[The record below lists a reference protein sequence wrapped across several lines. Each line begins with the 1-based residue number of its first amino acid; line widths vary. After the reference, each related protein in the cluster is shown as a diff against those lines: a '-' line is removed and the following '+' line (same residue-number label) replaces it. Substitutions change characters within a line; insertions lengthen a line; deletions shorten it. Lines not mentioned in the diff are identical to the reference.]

1 MDSSIY
7 CNRLALNLVK
17 NTFEIVSSF
26 VSIRVSKYEDF
37 IGTDVKISV
46 STHFSFKGLRWIKFQ
61 FRRVPGNTATRGLD
75 RGKLNELDLLTRQ
88 YWKISNSRS
97 FTNGGLEV
105 RRNWVRKKSKII
117 SNVQDDT
124 GLDRLQI
131 RLIHFILKRCLL
143 VFPTFFLQWVWAC
156 RLQAVRL

>member
-1 MDSSIY
+1 M
-7 CNRLALNLVK
+7 L
-17 NTFEIVSSF
+17 
-26 VSIRVSKYEDF
+26 
-37 IGTDVKISV
+37 
-46 STHFSFKGLRWIKFQ
+46 
-61 FRRVPGNTATRGLD
+61 NTATRRHEQDKLQCTGISLS
-75 RGKLNELDLLTRQ
+75 KAVIFQELNELDLLTRQ

-143 VFPTFFLQWVWAC
+143 VFPTFFLQ
-156 RLQAVRL
+156 